1 MQLKTTIRVIMA
13 ENQNLFADFPE
24 ISREAWQGKIE
35 ADLKGA
41 DFEKKL
47 VWRTMEGFKLMPY
60 YRTDD
65 LKDKDYLNS
74 LPGEFPYLRGT
85 ELTNDWEIRQDILVK
100 NVSDANAKAL
110 DVLNKGVTALG
121 FIIPK
126 ALSPDD
132 FEQLLEGIVLESLPV
147 YFISDDNTG
156 LYSRLLADYVE
167 KKSLDKTKIQGSENF
182 DVLAFLAKN
191 GFMPCG
197 KSNCDCSAKLFS
209 EIKDRLPAFR
219 PIAIE
224 AKYFQNSGSNLTQ
237 ELGFALSEAVY
248 YLDKLTDAGF
258 DIDDIAK
265 RIQFNYAVG
274 PNYFIEIAKLRAA
287 RMLWAKLTDAYG
299 IKDKNAA
306 KIHMH
311 VETAKWNMSVYD
323 PYVNMLRATTECMS
337 GILGGANSINVLPF
351 STPYGDPTVFSER
364 IARNVQLILKEE
376 SHFGKVQD
384 PAAGSYYIETLTD
397 TLAENAW
404 KLFLEIEDAGG
415 FIPAFK
421 ENIIQDKIDG
431 SLNERL
437 KRMAMRKETILGTN
451 QYPNAEEFL
460 DEDID
465 INRLFAVQLK
475 DSGNGRPLRENRVA
489 EAFEAMRIKTDRS
502 KSRSKVFLLTI
513 GHRAMRSARA
523 QFAANFFA
531 VAGFEIVNNLGFD
544 DIEAGVKAAHEMN
557 AGMIVLCSSDDEYT
571 EYGKQLV
578 ELNGGKSILAVAG
591 NPACKNEL
599 EKAGIKYFI
608 HVKTDILASL
618 QAFQSMLGI

>member
-1 MQLKTTIRVIMA
+1 MA
-13 ENQNLFADFPE
+13 KNQNLFAEFPE
-24 ISREAWQGKIE
+24 VSREAWQEKIE

-41 DFEKKL
+41 DFERKL
-47 VWRTMEGFKLMPY
+47 VWRTMEGFNLMPY
-60 YRTDD
+60 YRTND

-85 ELTNDWEIRQDILVK
+85 ELTNEWEIRQDILVK
-100 NVSDANAKAL
+100 NVTDANAKAL
-110 DVLNKGVTALG
+110 DVLKKGVTALG

-132 FEQLLEGIVLESLPV
+132 FEQLLEGIVLEALPV

-156 LYSRLLADYVE
+156 LYSRLLAEYVE
-167 KKSLDKTKIQGSENF
+167 KKGLDKTKIQGSENF
-182 DVLAFLAKN
+182 DVLAFLANN

-197 KSNCDCSAKLFS
+197 KSNCDCSEKLFS
-209 EIKDRLPAFR
+209 DIKDALPAFR

-224 AKYFQNSGSNLTQ
+224 AKNFQNSGSNLTQ

-258 DIDDIAK
+258 DIDDIAQ
-265 RIQFNYAVG
+265 RIQFNFAVG
-274 PNYFIEIAKLRAA
+274 PNYFMEIAKLRAA

-299 IKDKNAA
+299 IKDKASA

-311 VETAKWNMSVYD
+311 IETAKWNMSVYD

-351 STPYGDPTVFSER
+351 NTPYGDPTIFSER

-384 PAAGSYYIETLTD
+384 PAAGSYFIETLTD
-397 TLAENAW
+397 TLVEKAW
-404 KLFLEIEDAGG
+404 NLFLEIEDAGG

-421 ENIIQDKIDG
+421 ENIIQDKIDT

-451 QYPNAEEFL
+451 QYPNSEEYL
-460 DEDID
+460 DKDID
-465 INRLFAVQLK
+465 INRLFAVQHK
-475 DSGNGRPLRENRVA
+475 DSGNGRPLWENRVS

-502 KSRSKVFLLTI
+502 KFRPKVFLLTI
-513 GHRAMRSARA
+513 GNRAMRSARA

-531 VAGFEIVNNLGFD
+531 VAGFEVVNNLGFD
-544 DIEAGVKAAHEMN
+544 TVDAGVKAAHEMN
-557 AGMIVLCSSDDEYT
+557 AGMIVLCSSDDEYV

-578 ELNGGKSILAVAG
+578 ELNDGKSILVVAG
-591 NPACKNEL
+591 NPACKDEL
-599 EKAGIKYFI
+599 TEAGIQHFI
-608 HVKTDILASL
+608 HVKTDILANL